1 MSFSKRANMAR
12 KRYAT
17 LQRRIDRFVSIGAG
31 IVLFAVFAYIIIS
44 LGRSA
49 GLW

>member
-12 KRYAT
+12 KRYAQV
-17 LQRRIDRFVSIGAG
+17 QRRIDRFISVGAG
-31 IVLFAVFAYIIIS
+31 IVLFAVFAYIIVA
-44 LGRSA
+44 LGQSA